1 MRNSKDFSIEYI
13 QYCCGIS
20 WFIRNGSSSCTQEPK
35 ALVHPPH
42 PHTRG
47 TAGLPQG
54 RDNALDTPS
63 RLGHT
68 DLLPGLKESKDPHG
82 ETEKQNSDWE
92 LGLGSR
98 QCFLYGPIT
107 VCQYN
112 TPRVPLWVRGLG
124 SPQTALPCDLVQ
136 RGACSEGRDRRNCHS
151 FSSFFHSGLQP
162 DTYNNTQSTFMYN
175 LNKGHATT
183 SKCLIPTLKLHV

>member
-1 MRNSKDFSIEYI
+1 MRNSKNFSIEYI
-13 QYCCGIS
+13 QYCCGVS

-35 ALVHPPH
+35 ALVHPPR

-68 DLLPGLKESKDPHG
+68 DLLPGLNESKDPHG
-82 ETEKQNSDWE
+82 ETEKKLRLRARAGVQAVLPLWPH
-92 LGLGSR
+92 
-98 QCFLYGPIT
+98 Y
-107 VCQYN
+107 CQYN

-136 RGACSEGRDRRNCHS
+136 RGGTVGIAIP
-151 FSSFFHSGLQP
+151 FLPFF
-162 DTYNNTQSTFMYN
+162 TVVYNQIHTKTRSQ
-175 LNKGHATT
+175 LL
-183 SKCLIPTLKLHV
+183 CII